1 MQLLEMY
8 KKKQWSN
15 MVQLKLKLF
24 YIHIPLAQ
32 FIYLLEKSFRIVLFQ
47 LQGKRSRRPAASMLA
62 TYLVTNIWLSPIWY
76 HH

>member
-1 MQLLEMY
+1 
-8 KKKQWSN
+8 

-47 LQGKRSRRPAASMLA
+47 LQGKRFKRPAASMLA
-62 TYLVTNIWLSPIWY
+62 TDLVTNIGLSPI
-76 HH
+76 